1 MAIVGFNFTR
11 MVAERKAAG
20 SGEISVQMGLV
31 FKDVTKAEL
40 KISDKTRGGLKYS
53 FEFTTSYTP
62 DLGSIVLTGDI
73 VDILDLQTVKA
84 LIKSWEKNKT
94 LDDEKILDVY
104 NTALGRCSL
113 QAVLLSKE
121 MGLPSPIPLPR
132 RK

>member
-1 MAIVGFNFTR
+1 MAIVGFNLTK
-11 MVAERKAAG
+11 MLAERKAAG

-31 FKDVTKAEL
+31 FKDVTEAKL
-40 KISDKTRGGLKYS
+40 KISDKKRGGLKYS

-73 VDILDLQTVKA
+73 VDVQDIQTVKA
-84 LIKSWEKNKT
+84 LIKSWKKDKT
-94 LDDEKILDVY
+94 LDNEKILDVY
-104 NTALGRCSL
+104 NTALGRCSI
-113 QAVLLSKE
+113 QAILLSKE